1 MKPFAQYLVE
11 STKTYSYRIKIVGDV
26 DAEFVKNFK
35 DQLKKFDPVSIKD
48 MKKTPI
54 LAKPADFP
62 EQTNQAVN
70 MMDVEFRYPAIFP
83 QIEQIAKLLGLEAD
97 RICMNDLKWSEGMD
111 SELLGIEDQKDLLTS
126 DYPADSAEQK
136 KLSKEHSEGNQQ
148 VVANSAEKATWE
160 VAGGKTPPAVTTN
173 QLPQGVKSPMTQMKR
188 PPKPEV
194 GRKI

>member
-111 SELLGIEDQKDLLTS
+111 NELLGIEDQKDLLTS

-136 KLSKEHSEGNQQ
+136 KLSKEYSEGNQQ

-188 PPKPEV
+188 PPKPDV